1 MELLL
6 TYDTNLTMAANNYL
20 WFSPHFLSLVTIK
33 QPMNH
38 MVTCLAVPPKFVVQP
53 KDQDGI
59 YGKAVI
65 LNCSAEGYPVPT
77 IQWEYSKGNI
87 WHIHFTFSV
96 NTQLT
101 AHGLVKVL
109 TVVLNLYRFR
119 FFVLWQNLFF
129 KVDELLL
136 NVKTTNIMST
146 ALRLYA

>member
-1 MELLL
+1 MFPL
-6 TYDTNLTMAANNYL
+6 
-20 WFSPHFLSLVTIK
+20 FLSQVTIK

-38 MVTCLAVPPKFVVQP
+38 MVTCLSVPPKFVVQP

-87 WHIHFTFSV
+87 WHIHFTFCI

-101 AHGLVKVL
+101 APGLVKVL
-109 TVVLNLYRFR
+109 TVVLNLYMSRFI
-119 FFVLWQNLFF
+119 VLRQNLFF
-129 KVDELLL
+129 EVEDLFL
-136 NVKTTNIMST
+136 NANTTNIMST